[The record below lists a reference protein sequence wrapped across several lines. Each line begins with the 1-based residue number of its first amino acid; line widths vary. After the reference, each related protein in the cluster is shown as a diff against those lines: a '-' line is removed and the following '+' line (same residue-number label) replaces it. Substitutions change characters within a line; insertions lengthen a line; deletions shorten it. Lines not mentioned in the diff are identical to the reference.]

1 LNKELHQKYKD
12 VTLPQELVSLFSDI
26 VSSDETARKVCAYI
40 GKTEQQQRKDE
51 GITRGVTI
59 NDIVK
64 NVRVER
70 RTRVN
75 ERGRTYS
82 YDQTKTNIHRKTAE
96 RQVDKLLDMSLLYY
110 QSVKPLKFLYL
121 TKRGW
126 QVVEEIV
133 KRSANKN
140 EGAK

>member
-1 LNKELHQKYKD
+1 MNSELHQKYKD

-26 VSSDETARKVCAYI
+26 VSSDETARKICAYI
-40 GKTEQQQRKDE
+40 GKTEQQQRKIE
-51 GITRGVTI
+51 GVSRGVTI
-59 NDIVK
+59 NDIVE
-64 NVRVER
+64 NVIVER
-70 RTRVN
+70 KTRVN

-82 YDQTKTNIHRKTAE
+82 YDQKKTNIHRKTAE

-126 QVVEEIV
+126 QVVEEII

-140 EGAK
+140 

>member
-51 GITRGVTI
+51 GVTRGVTI
-59 NDIVK
+59 NDIVE
-64 NVRVER
+64 NVMVER

>member
-1 LNKELHQKYKD
+1 MNKELHQKYKD

>member
-1 LNKELHQKYKD
+1 MNNELHQKYKD
-12 VTLPQELVSLFSDI
+12 ITFPQELVSLFSDI

-51 GITRGVTI
+51 GVTRGVTI
-59 NDIVK
+59 NDIVE
-64 NVRVER
+64 NVMVER

-126 QVVEEIV
+126 QVVEEII

-140 EGAK
+140 